1 MRGGMRTIE
10 CDVCGEAVTAADD
23 GELAG
28 RLGAHMRSEHERE
41 LDRDD
46 LEELIEG
53 EAYDAMDS

>member
-10 CDVCGEAVTAADD
+10 CDVCGETVTAGDD
-23 GELAG
+23 AELAG
-28 RLGAHMRSEHERE
+28 RLNAHMRSEHGRE
-41 LDRDD
+41 LALDD